1 MTHVHYFNKVDLPA
15 ILTAL
20 QEKWDVFAPIK
31 KGAEL
36 RIRELPFEGEV
47 FLGPQ
52 KPLIPLKMLFLPE
65 VEDLFLLD
73 INKTGPH
80 ITPMEPIARER
91 VILGVLGCD
100 IAALELLDRVFLKKP
115 TDEAYRK
122 RREQSTLIAMACT
135 GEGPECFCTS
145 LGIDPLEPTGA
156 DAVLAE
162 AGETYLINPLTGKGK
177 RVIEMLQPFL
187 KESAEATDNRKIKEI
202 LKLKYERR
210 DIPVEK
216 VSKEEKKLWDLSIWA
231 ELASRCLGCGICTVL
246 CPTCHCF
253 DVEDEQHGSSGKR
266 FRAWDSCMNPSFTRM
281 ASGENPRPTQ
291 RERLRQRFLHKLTY
305 FPAKEGVPACVGC
318 GRCIMNC
325 PVGIKIDQVINEL
338 VKSFCGG
345 VQGGQFFQKAPPLVA
360 EGKEN
365 K

>member
-1 MTHVHYFNKVDLPA
+1 MTQLHYFNKPDLPA
-15 ILTAL
+15 VLTAL

-31 KGAEL
+31 RGAEL
-36 RIRELPFEGEV
+36 RIRQLPFTGEV
-47 FLGPQ
+47 FLGSK

-65 VEDLFLLD
+65 VEDLFVLD
-73 INKTGPH
+73 IDKSGPH
-80 ITPMEPIARER
+80 ITPMEPITRER

-100 IAALELLDRVFLKKP
+100 IASLELLDRVFLKKP
-115 TDEAYRK
+115 VDEAYRK
-122 RREQSTLIAMACT
+122 RREQSILIAIACT

-145 LGIDPLEPTGA
+145 LGINPLEPSGA
-156 DAVLAE
+156 DAVLAD
-162 AGETYLINPLTGKGK
+162 AGETYLIKPLTGKGK
-177 RVIEMLQPFL
+177 GVIETLQPFL
-187 KESAEATDNRKIKEI
+187 KESAEATDSRKIKEI
-202 LKLKYERR
+202 LKLKYERG

-216 VSKEEKKLWDLSIWA
+216 VPKEEKKLWDLSIWD
-231 ELASRCLGCGICTVL
+231 ELASRCLGCGVCTVL

-318 GRCIMNC
+318 GRCIVNC
-325 PVGIKIDQVINEL
+325 PVGIKIDQVITEI

-345 VQGGQFFQKAPPLVA
+345 PGGGFFKKSPLVA

>member
-1 MTHVHYFNKVDLPA
+1 MTQLHYFNKPDLSA
-15 ILTAL
+15 VLNVL
-20 QEKWDVFAPIK
+20 QVKWDVFAPMK
-31 KGAEL
+31 RGAEL
-36 RIRELPFEGEV
+36 RIRQLPFEGEV

-65 VEDLFLLD
+65 VEDLFVLD

-100 IAALELLDRVFLKKP
+100 IASLELLDRVFLKKP
-115 TDEAYRK
+115 VDEAYRK
-122 RREQSTLIAMACT
+122 RREQSILIATACT
-135 GEGPECFCTS
+135 GEGQECFCTS
-145 LGIDPLEPTGA
+145 FGIDPLHPTGA
-156 DAVLAE
+156 DAVLADT
-162 AGETYLINPLTGKGK
+162 GETYLIKPLTGKGK
-177 RVIEMLQPFL
+177 RVIETLQSFL
-187 KESAEATDNRKIKEI
+187 QESTEETDSGKIKEI
-202 LKLKYERR
+202 LKLKYERG
-210 DIPVEK
+210 DIPADQ
-216 VSKEEKKLWDLSIWA
+216 VSKEEKKLWDLSIWGD
-231 ELASRCLGCGICTVL
+231 LASRCLGCGVCTVL

-253 DVEDEQHGSSGKR
+253 DVEDEQHGSTGKR

-318 GRCIMNC
+318 GRCIVNC
-325 PVGIKIDQVINEL
+325 PVGIKIDQVITEL

-345 VQGGQFFQKAPPLVA
+345 GPGGAVFSKSAPP
-360 EGKEN
+360 GRRRQRK
-365 K
+365 